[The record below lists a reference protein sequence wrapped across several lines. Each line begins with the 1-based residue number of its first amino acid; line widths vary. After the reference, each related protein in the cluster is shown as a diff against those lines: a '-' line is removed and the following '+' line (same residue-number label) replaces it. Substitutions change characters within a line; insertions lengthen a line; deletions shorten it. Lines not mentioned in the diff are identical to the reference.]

1 MAVVTGKTKS
11 GKPNPKKPDMA
22 KLKAEQEKQAK
33 KDAAVV
39 AKKNKQEEKDAAKK
53 AKKEAAAKAK
63 AEKAAAKKA
72 KIVKAKADI
81 LPPIPEDERT
91 PLAQLHDAKFRQL
104 EKESRTNFVQMGV
117 ILREFKHYELWK
129 EVKSPVSGKGFKSF
143 DQWLKDAAPIARASG
158 YAALRAA
165 EKLLPLIP
173 KEELEQMP
181 RRSIDLLT
189 KVPKIHLEKIDS
201 PIRKA
206 AKKGSEK
213 DLRSAIQKHA
223 PEAHVEHQGTIK
235 LDEGAKAVT
244 SEAIEAMMVIGE
256 CATPG
261 EALEAICED
270 WMLTACN
277 CADYPGLNNR
287 QLAEALREIQPNP
300 KEGEEEDVSDSSPVA
315 EQPEPEIIHPAA
327 EEQPT

>member
-22 KLKAEQEKQAK
+22 KLKAEQDKQAK
-33 KDAAVV
+33 KDAAVA
-39 AKKNKQEEKDAAKK
+39 AKKKKQDEKDAAKK

-81 LPPIPEDERT
+81 LPPIPEAERK
-91 PLAQLHDAKFRQL
+91 AIAEHDDAEFRKL
-104 EKESRTNFVQMGV
+104 EKESRTNFVHMGI
-117 ILREFKHYELWK
+117 ILRRFDHYNLWK
-129 EVKSPVSGKGFKSF
+129 DVVSPKTGKGFTSF
-143 DQWLKDAAPIARASG
+143 GKWLRDAAPVSYSGG
-158 YAALRAA
+158 YAALKVA
-165 EKLLPLIP
+165 EKLLPLMP
-173 KEELEQMP
+173 KEEMEQIP
-181 RRSIDLLT
+181 RRNLDLLA
-189 KVPKIHLEKIDS
+189 KVPKLHLEKVDS

-206 AKKGSEK
+206 ARSGSEK

-223 PEAHVEHQGTIK
+223 PEAHVDQQSTIK

-287 QLAEALREIQPNP
+287 QLAEALRAIQPNP
-300 KEGEEEDVSDSSPVA
+300 KEGEEQDEPVA
-315 EQPEPEIIHPAA
+315 EQPEPEVIPPAA
-327 EEQPT
+327 EEQAV